1 MNLLKANDF
10 KVGLLVLSIS
20 ALIAYMSMQVSED
33 PNFFGR
39 NNEAWFLLPDAAG
52 LVKNSQVKTAGIS
65 VGIIKDILLQDGVA
79 RITLSL
85 RPDVKLYT
93 SAEIMIRSQGILG
106 DKYIDLR
113 PGSPSD
119 PPLEMGGQIFS
130 VKDTGSL
137 DSVVSKIN
145 DLGGSLKETV
155 DVLKQ
160 SVQKDGNR
168 EHVLGRIVLNIE
180 KLTADLAD
188 MTSVNREKIND
199 IVDQVHGV
207 TESLDEILNDETDEG
222 FKAQFKRS
230 MARLD
235 SSLKNVD
242 EITAKINNGEGSIGK
257 LVNDET
263 TVEELNTAIDGINN
277 FLDTASKTQT
287 GLDFRT
293 DYLGQLGSAKTSV
306 NLKIQPGLDR
316 YYLIGIVDDPAGV
329 LKETDTR
336 TTTNGGSETLITEEK
351 TYKSEFKFNLQFAK
365 NFYDLTVRGGLI
377 ESSGGVGL
385 DYHMFR
391 QKLKFTVEAFQFSKL
406 NLRAQLQYNLY
417 KGVYLA
423 GGMSDIL
430 NRSQKRS
437 DYLGAGLFLT
447 NDDLKSFI
455 GSIPLTR

>member
-1 MNLLKANDF
+1 MNLLRANDF
-10 KVGLLVLSIS
+10 KVGVLVLSIS

-85 RPDVKLYT
+85 RPDVQIYT
-93 SAEIMIRSQGILG
+93 SAEIVIRSQGILG
-106 DKYIDLR
+106 DKYIDIK

-119 PPLEMGGQIFS
+119 PPLEKGGQIFA
-130 VKDTGSL
+130 VKDSGSL

-155 DVLKQ
+155 EVLKD
-160 SVQKDGNR
+160 SVSKDGNR
-168 EHVLGRIVLNIE
+168 DHVLGRIVLNIE
-180 KLTADLAD
+180 KLTADLSD

-199 IVDQVHGV
+199 IVDQVHSV
-207 TESLDEILNDETDEG
+207 TSNLEEILGDETDEG
-222 FKAQFKRS
+222 FKAQFKRA

-242 EITAKINNGEGSIGK
+242 EITAKINNGEGTIGK

-263 TVEELNTAIDGINN
+263 TVEELNTAIDGVNN

-287 GLDFRT
+287 GLDFKT
-293 DYLGQLGSAKTSV
+293 EYLGELGAAKTSV
-306 NLKIQPGLDR
+306 GLKIQPGLDR
-316 YYLIGIVDDPAGV
+316 YYYIGIVDDPAGV
-329 LKETDTR
+329 IKQIDTR
-336 TTTNGGSETLITEEK
+336 TTTGGATTEVIEEK
-351 TYKSEFKFNLQFAK
+351 TYKSEFKFNVQFAK
-365 NFYDLTVRGGLI
+365 NFYDFTVRGGLI
-377 ESSGGVGL
+377 ESAGGVGF
-385 DYHMFR
+385 DYNLFR
-391 QKLKFTVEAFQFSKL
+391 QKLKFTVEAFSFSKL
-406 NLRAQLQYNLY
+406 NLRAQLQYNVY

-430 NRSQKRS
+430 NRNQKRS
-437 DYLGAGLFLT
+437 EYLGAGLFLT
-447 NDDLKSFI
+447 NDDLKSFL
-455 GSIPLTR
+455 GSIPLTK